1 MSVQDGSFYI
11 AMAFDA
17 DDKPVHHVGQSHGI
31 RMHDTLG
38 KAKAQ
43 RRRWLN
49 GTRMYGGNYLRNHYP
64 KSKVFRLTYVAGV
77 LMASEV
83 DCDAQ

>member
-1 MSVQDGSFYI
+1 MGVKEGAFYI

-17 DDKPVHHVGQSHGI
+17 DDRPVHHVGQAHGI
-31 RMHDTLG
+31 RMHDTLS

-43 RRRWLN
+43 RKRWIN
-49 GTRMYGGNYLRNHYP
+49 GTRWGNGRLHNHYP
-64 KSKVFRLTYVAGV
+64 NSKVFQLTYVAGV

-83 DCDAQ
+83 DCDAE